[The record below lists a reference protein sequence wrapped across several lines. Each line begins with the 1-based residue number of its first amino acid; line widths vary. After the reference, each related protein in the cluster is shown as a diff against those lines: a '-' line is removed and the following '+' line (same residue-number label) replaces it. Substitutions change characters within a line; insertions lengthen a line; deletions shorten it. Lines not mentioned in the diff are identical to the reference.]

1 MFQCFLKFIVSE
13 WFLRIDRDTEIFPHF
28 LGTSSRS
35 LLLIEFTEVS
45 SPFLSPPSLPGLFS
59 LACSCLALA
68 FLLIFPQ
75 PLLLLSICITSLFL
89 LGGKNEMKSYSC
101 DLNCIFLSRFLR
113 IVNEAGPF
121 SVTCFIAPCRKPKT
135 VVLYVIVL

>member
-1 MFQCFLKFIVSE
+1 MFLKIHSVWMVSKNRQRHRNISS
-13 WFLRIDRDTEIFPHF
+13 FSGNILQVFVIDRIHWSFFP
-28 LGTSSRS
+28 
-35 LLLIEFTEVS
+35 
-45 SPFLSPPSLPGLFS
+45 LSFPSITPCLFS

-68 FLLIFPQ
+68 FLLIPPQ
-75 PLLLLSICITSLFL
+75 PLLLLSTCITSLFL

-101 DLNCIFLSRFLR
+101 DQNCIFLSRFLR

-121 SVTCFIAPCRKPKT
+121 SVTCFVAPCRKPET